1 MARRLIV
8 AAVVFLGIA
17 ATPGLVSFGQDT
29 QGKAGKGDGKDGQAL
44 QGLTDEKFV
53 MMASAMDLA
62 EINLGRV
69 AVQKAMNPEVKQFGQ
84 KMVADHTK
92 SSKELLMLLGKKQ
105 GLKAASTMD
114 QEHQALHD
122 KLSQL
127 KGADFD
133 QMYMMHMAQDHKKA
147 VALFKHQASEGKDE
161 DLKAFAAKT
170 LPVVQEHLK
179 MAEQLAHGKGGVGTT
194 DKKGGADR

>member
-8 AAVVFLGIA
+8 AAVLFLGIA
-17 ATPGLVSFGQDT
+17 PSQGIMSFGQGT
-29 QGKAGKGDGKDGQAL
+29 QGKDGKDGRAL

-69 AVQKAMNPEVKQFGQ
+69 AVQHATNAEVKQFGQ

-92 SSKELLMLLGKKQ
+92 SSKELLTVISKKQ
-105 GLKAASTMD
+105 GLTPATRMD
-114 QEHQALHD
+114 SEHQALLD
-122 KLSQL
+122 KLAQL

-147 VALFKHQASEGKDE
+147 VALFQHQSKEGKDE
-161 DLKAFAAKT
+161 DVKAFASKT
-170 LPVVQEHLK
+170 LPVIQEHLK
-179 MAEQLAHGKGGVGTT
+179 MAERLAHGAGGVGTT